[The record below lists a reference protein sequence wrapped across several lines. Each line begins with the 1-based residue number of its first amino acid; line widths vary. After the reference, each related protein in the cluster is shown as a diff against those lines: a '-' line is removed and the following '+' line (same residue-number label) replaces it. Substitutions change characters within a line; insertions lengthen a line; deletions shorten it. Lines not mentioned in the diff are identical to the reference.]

1 MRALLWIPILLALL
15 FVATLTPALPAAA
28 AHTLAS
34 ATPVGGAPSPA
45 PLLVGAVYPL
55 SGPQGAGGEDELGGV
70 QTALALINAAGGVGG
85 RPVQLAV
92 KDAPTPAAGVAA
104 VDALVRQDH
113 APVILG
119 SYSSVISVAASAEA
133 NRLHAIWW
141 ETGAVAD
148 AVTARN
154 LPDVFRTVAAGS
166 NLGRTSAQ
174 FTLDTLLPA
183 WGLAPGQAR
192 IALVYENDIYGSS
205 VAAGAAAEAAAA
217 GLPLVAK
224 IAYDVT
230 NVDPTA
236 IAQQIGA
243 ARPDVLWD
251 ASYLNDGIAIW
262 RAIAA
267 SGIALKGAV
276 GTSSAFCMPAFGQAL
291 GPLATGLFASD
302 KADASVN
309 PAALTPATRAVLAR
323 AAAWYAAH
331 LHGSMDLSA
340 IAGFVGAWAL
350 LHDVAPQAGAWTAA
364 GIRSAALAVN
374 LPSGSEVNG
383 AGLRFAPPT
392 APDAGQ
398 NVRAANV
405 VWQWQPQGQVVVYP
419 RPYATTKPLIMD
431 VPQHTAR
438 AER

>member
-1 MRALLWIPILLALL
+1 MRSLLWMPLLLALL
-15 FVATLTPALPAAA
+15 FAATLTPAAPVGA
-28 AHTLAS
+28 AHTPTS
-34 ATPVGGAPSPA
+34 APPATAAHTPA
-45 PLLVGAVYPL
+45 PILVGAVYPL
-55 SGPQGAGGEDELGGV
+55 SGPQGAGGQDELGGV
-70 QTALALINAAGGVGG
+70 QTALALVNADGGISG
-85 RPVQLAV
+85 RPVRLAV

-104 VDALVRQDH
+104 VDSLVLQDH
-113 APVILG
+113 VPVILG
-119 SYSSVISVAASAEA
+119 SYSSVVAVAASAEA
-133 NRLHAIWW
+133 NRLHTIWW

-148 AVTARN
+148 AVTAHQ

-183 WGLAPGQAR
+183 WRIAPERAR
-192 IALVYENDIYGSS
+192 IALVYEDDSYGSS

-217 GLPLVAK
+217 GLPVVAR
-224 IAYDVT
+224 IAYSVT

-236 IAQQIGA
+236 IARQIGA

-267 SGIALKGAV
+267 SGVALKGAV

-323 AAAWYAAH
+323 ATAWYAARH
-331 LHGSMDLSA
+331 HGGMDLSA

-350 LHDVAPQAGAWTAA
+350 LHDVAPQAGAWDAA
-364 GIRSAALAVN
+364 GIRAAALAVN
-374 LPSGSEVNG
+374 LPNGSEVNG
-383 AGLRFAPPT
+383 AGLRFAPST

-419 RPYATTKPLIMD
+419 QPYATTPLIVT
-431 VPQHTAR
+431 VPQASALAAR
-438 AER
+438 